1 MKQLFCL
8 MLFCASIFIVSCN
21 KETADVTNSTGI
33 ETQKLSANSI
43 SLDEAKATYL
53 KAAKEA
59 RSSVVGGTP
68 LNLADF
74 DPQWSQVD
82 GSNFVDTSGN
92 ALTVPTT
99 AFEPGGYKKLVFF
112 RNNGQ
117 TTFLVAT
124 MLGTP
129 EYLTRKNGICT
140 MNDFCGF
147 IIYTNLDGISTG
159 GYKLDNGVTVGNLIP
174 KTTPRPEWTFLDQ
187 LLDEFT
193 VRSGPSGG
201 GGRGSSAASFGLF
214 NAMMFSNL
222 TTFNNNTFGFGSDN
236 SGSGS
241 PDNSSMNGNA
251 PPTVDKD
258 NPLCPESFLFEP
270 QKIPHSNPD
279 NTIYYTIDN
288 STYTCG
294 FKNLAF
300 SVTYTK
306 QTTGDVRTK
315 IGNLANLFITM
326 PAGGQGGAGGGGG
339 LSTYASIAFATAL
352 SQTSAAL
359 SANNAGNINDI
370 FSSFFR
376 IELIKQDILH
386 LAAHNSPSK
395 SDSALLSF
403 GTAEDKKRNFGTKF
417 NENYTTCP

>member
-201 GGRGSSAASFGLF
+201 GGRGGSSAASFGIF

-222 TTFNNNTFGFGSDN
+222 TTFNNNTFGFGSGN
-236 SGSGS
+236 SGS

-251 PPTVDKD
+251 PPPV
-258 NPLCPESFLFEP
+258 NANLCPTTFVVTDNVPNGTKDMGVRGLDLVMTLPGIGSQTVGFSGLNVL
-270 QKIPHSNPD
+270 IPRVNLQTNQVVTDADAAQIAATAINSAQNQLQNKLDAGTVSPTQAAMKREFQRLASINIDIASGITSSNPP
-279 NTIYYTIDN
+279 
-288 STYTCG
+288 
-294 FKNLAF
+294 AF
-300 SVTYTK
+300 RVTWE
-306 QTTGDVRTK
+306 
-315 IGNLANLFITM
+315 
-326 PAGGQGGAGGGGG
+326 P
-339 LSTYASIAFATAL
+339 
-352 SQTSAAL
+352 
-359 SANNAGNINDI
+359 
-370 FSSFFR
+370 SSFISGQLMAYR
-376 IELIKQDILH
+376 
-386 LAAHNSPSK
+386 
-395 SDSALLSF
+395 
-403 GTAEDKKRNFGTKF
+403 TAVTG
-417 NENYTTCP
+417 CP